1 MAKGGAASAPAPG
14 SIGTD
19 FGASTGS
26 VPAPGPAPAQQ
37 ESGGGWL
44 GDVGSILTKGTG
56 RSGRGDSIVETL
68 AKSTM
73 RTIGSTVGREIVRG
87 VLGSILGGSKK
98 R

>member
-1 MAKGGAASAPAPG
+1 VAKGGPASSPAPG

-26 VPAPGPAPAQQ
+26 APAPAPAPAQQ
-37 ESGGGWL
+37 ESGGWF
-44 GDVGSILTKGTG
+44 GDVGAILTKGTG